1 MAETPKK
8 FVESGSKCYTCSC
21 KRVCHIISRA
31 ADNSQ
36 EVKQEIEE
44 AFKAREKPRAK
55 RLLRSEDGKPD
66 EALLL
71 VSSGNPSAKALK
83 SLRFGAELAPLP
95 LVLLLILT
103 VSPCLI
109 LRGLLCTFLVCYSQ
123 LEITRIVSCWMSFQI
138 NILIC
143 VCHVHVSHR

>member
-21 KRVCHIISRA
+21 KRVCHIISRV

-55 RLLRSEDGKPD
+55 RCCDLKMESPTKHCF
-66 EALLL
+66 
-71 VSSGNPSAKALK
+71 SS
-83 SLRFGAELAPLP
+83 
-95 LVLLLILT
+95 VLETLQRKL
-103 VSPCLI
+103 
-109 LRGLLCTFLVCYSQ
+109 
-123 LEITRIVSCWMSFQI
+123 
-138 NILIC
+138 
-143 VCHVHVSHR
+143 